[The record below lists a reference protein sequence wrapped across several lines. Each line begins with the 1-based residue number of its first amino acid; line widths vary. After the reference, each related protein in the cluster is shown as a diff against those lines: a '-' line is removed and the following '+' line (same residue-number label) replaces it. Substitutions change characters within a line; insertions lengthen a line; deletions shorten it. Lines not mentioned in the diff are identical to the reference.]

1 MYVGESTEAASAAI
15 RATSRN
21 KAWLVRSG
29 CFCRGTLSGCLAI
42 KDVSVK
48 SCTMN
53 TYKKWWGGVAA
64 SDPESLHADDCAL
77 GWKSRQGRQRLAQ
90 GGSRGSVRVRD
101 IPSPGQ
107 GRHRVGSMSSE

>member
-1 MYVGESTEAASAAI
+1 MFVGESTEAASTAI
-15 RATSRN
+15 RATSRS

-42 KDVSVK
+42 KDVSAK

-53 TYKKWWGGVAA
+53 TYKKLVGGRHQI
-64 SDPESLHADDCAL
+64 PGSLHADDCAL

-107 GRHRVGSMSSE
+107 GRHRVGSISSE